1 VSAARAAAPLDVA
14 RVRQRIAEARKL
26 LAGARELLAELYES
40 RAWVTLGLDSWQELC
55 AQELPELAELM
66 TLAERQSLVVELRR
80 DHGLSLRAAA
90 APVGVAPNT
99 ARKWL
104 AEAGVQLAT
113 VTSLDGR
120 QRPAAAAA
128 PVKRRRVVKVDR
140 VVALVAEAGPDGLTV
155 FELMERTRW
164 RQSSAAAALC
174 RLAAAGRIEYRPGA
188 RRGQTG
194 RYVVERIEP

>member
-1 VSAARAAAPLDVA
+1 MSAAAAATSLDVA
-14 RVRQRIAEARKL
+14 RIRSKIAQAREL
-26 LAGARELLAELYES
+26 LAGARELLAELYEA
-40 RAWVTLGLDSWQELC
+40 RAWVALGLDSWADLC
-55 AQELPELAELM
+55 AAELPELAQLL

-90 APVGVAPNT
+90 APAGVAPNT

-104 AEAGVQLAT
+104 DQAGVQLAT

-120 QRPAAAAA
+120 QRPATSAPAA
-128 PVKRRRVVKVDR
+128 RRPRVAKVDR
-140 VVALVAEAGPDGLTV
+140 VVQLVVDAGPDGLSV

-174 RLAAAGRIEYRPGA
+174 RLAKPGGRIVYVTPA
-188 RRGQTG
+188 RRGQVG
-194 RYVVERIEP
+194 RYVSR